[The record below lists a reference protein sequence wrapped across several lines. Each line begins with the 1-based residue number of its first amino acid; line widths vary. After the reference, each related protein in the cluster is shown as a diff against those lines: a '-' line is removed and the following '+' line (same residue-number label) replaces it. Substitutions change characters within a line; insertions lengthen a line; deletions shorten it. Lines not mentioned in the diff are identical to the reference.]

1 MENAREQNL
10 LKRIRRRLASSR
22 APVYLEYAVVMPLV
36 ILTISTLIEFA
47 AFWDAKIMA
56 NHTAWT
62 CARIASVEAGAAKY
76 DKSFKSNRLRT
87 NGMKVTT
94 ALLMST
100 CAMGSL
106 HGTSKEFTRDWF
118 VKFIE
123 EPLKNLKKAFVEN
136 FTKGIT
142 KTLIENLGKGL
153 PEGFIKK
160 IVKKAIQDIADVF
173 LQPLIEALVD
183 ALTTLFDPIFTV
195 LGDLLDNN
203 RLVRQFAYAAGR
215 VEEFKDIITV
225 TERKDMSF
233 TLGGQPPDDRDL
245 RLDLP
250 RCLDK
255 EATFDDWFV
264 TSDASWPP
272 KGQEQRMIDV
282 KIAWPFERAW
292 LFPVLS
298 SAKLSKADAKT
309 LEGRPTAVGRAL
321 AYPQPILSND
331 NLKSEGATAYDPGN
345 TNTPPQ
351 VVEEIRNK
359 YVGFM
364 KVAALYYHYQLGD
377 EKVGPYDSK
386 SKSSG
391 SYKGIGQGITGKA
404 DKTSYYAA
412 NGLVFWMDRAPSNPK
427 NHKDWKKKKPPADYL
442 QSFRNISEKTN
453 ETCYFWVGKGFSG
466 GTRLQSLKNFE
477 NQVYTNK
484 EWFCWGDTHSH
495 LRIRRPAPDYYQ
507 TLLQSNTVRATHL
520 MSPFASET
528 TWGVTEDEYT
538 GEGRAP
544 YDAYRQLCDQ
554 ATNIF
559 ASCARAMI
567 GTWRPDQ
574 MEACEQREI
583 NVVARFQNVFPE
595 WQKTLLTLVRN
606 CSRELDEAVGFG
618 EKDNPGKDPG
628 TFIDVGMSD
637 EEILADP
644 EKAAEIIEKRLDE
657 LRKNVMPAIRE
668 VDRTE
673 RELRQFGED
682 FESRLAALVAV
693 RRQNLINFARA
704 TGQSILESGAPT
716 DPGMVRATLRQ
727 NHAWVGEDPLVVSQ
741 KFEALADEYWEK
753 FYANYEAQLA
763 LAKLLNCKA
772 GEVAPQPGPDPNPP
786 LPPPDPD
793 PDLPPVPSP
802 NSGSDDDGG
811 GGDSWSHG
819 KDGWTSD
826 GKGDDR

>member
-1 MENAREQNL
+1 MGNAREQNL
-10 LKRIRRRLASSR
+10 LTRIRRRLASSR
-22 APVYLEYAVVMPLV
+22 ASVYLEYAVVMPLV

-62 CARIASVEAGAAKY
+62 CARIASVEAGTKDY
-76 DKSFKSNRLRT
+76 KKDFKSNRLRT
-87 NGMKVTT
+87 DGMKVAT

-118 VKFIE
+118 VTFLE
-123 EPLKNLKKAFVEN
+123 EPLKNLKKAFVDN
-136 FTKGIT
+136 FTKGVT
-142 KTLIENLGKGL
+142 KALVKHLGEGL
-153 PEGFIKK
+153 PEGFFKEK
-160 IVKKAIQDIADVF
+160 LQAIANKF
-173 LQPLIEALVD
+173 LQPLIDALVD
-183 ALTTLFDPIFTV
+183 ALTTLFDPIFTA
-195 LGDLLDNN
+195 LGELLDNN
-203 RLVRQFAYAAGR
+203 RLVRQLAHAAGR
-215 VEEFKDIITV
+215 VAEFPDIITV

-233 TLGGQPPDDRDL
+233 TYGGQTADR

-255 EATFDDWFV
+255 EVKFDDWFV
-264 TSDASWPP
+264 TSDAPWPP
-272 KGQEQRMIDV
+272 EGQEQRMIDV

-298 SAKLSKADAKT
+298 SAKLSEADAKT

-351 VVEEIRNK
+351 IVEEIRNK

-377 EKVGPYDSK
+377 EKVGPYDSQ

-391 SYKGIGQGITGKA
+391 SYKGIGQGITGET

-427 NHKDWKKKKPPADYL
+427 SHKEWKKKMPPADYL
-442 QSFRNISEKTN
+442 QSFRNISEKTD
-453 ETCYFWVGKGFSG
+453 ETCHFWVGKGFHG
-466 GTRLQSLKNFE
+466 GRRLQSMKNFE
-477 NQVYTNK
+477 NQAYTNK

-495 LRIRRPAPDYYQ
+495 LRIRRPAPEYYQ
-507 TLLQSNTVRATHL
+507 TLLLTNTVRATHL
-520 MSPFASET
+520 MSPVASET
-528 TWGVTEDEYT
+528 TWGVTKDEYT
-538 GEGRAP
+538 GEGLAP
-544 YDAYRQLCDQ
+544 YDVYQKM
-554 ATNIF
+554 ATNFF
-559 ASCARAMI
+559 ASCARAMLD
-567 GTWRPDQ
+567 TWRPDQ
-574 MEACEQREI
+574 IEACQRHEA

-595 WQKTLLTLVRN
+595 WQKTLLTFVRD

-618 EKDNPGKDPG
+618 EKDNPGEDPG

-644 EKAAEIIEKRLDE
+644 EKAAAIIEKKLDE
-657 LRKNVMPAIRE
+657 LKKNVMPAIRE
-668 VDRTE
+668 IDRTE

-693 RRQNLINFARA
+693 RRQNLIDFAHA

-716 DPGMVRATLRQ
+716 DPGTVRATLRR
-727 NHAWVGEDPLVVSQ
+727 NHAWIGDDPLAVSQ

-786 LPPPDPD
+786 LPPPEADS
-793 PDLPPVPSP
+793 DLPPVSSSG
-802 NSGSDDDGG
+802 SGSDNDD
-811 GGDSWSHG
+811 GGDSWTHG
-819 KDGWTSD
+819 TDGWNAD
-826 GKGDDR
+826 EKGDDR